1 MILFRAD
8 GNKTIGAGHIMR
20 CLSIADALK
29 DIGLESA
36 FVTADDCMSGLIKS
50 RGYDNIIL
58 NTDYRETDGELD
70 TLFKLKE
77 FNEADGIVADSYFA
91 TDSYLKALSGKKKT
105 VYIDDYLRI
114 RPVDAIINYNVY
126 ADTSKYNAEDSEK
139 MPKLILGA
147 SFAPLRGMFQNITP
161 ITIRETVKNVL
172 FLAGGSD
179 PEHAALKFVD
189 ELKNHEDDFKYNIVI
204 GALSEDY
211 EVIREVAD
219 LSGGRINVLKNV
231 TDMAAL
237 MLDSDIAI
245 SAAGSTLY
253 ELCACG
259 VPTINYVLADN
270 QILAAKTFGNKE
282 IMLYGGDLRE
292 DADAYNRMY
301 SLIKKLS
308 EDMVLR
314 IKLSSKANIIIDG
327 NGAMRLAKELER
339 FLIAYEKG

>member
-70 TLFKLKE
+70 KFLKLKE
-77 FNEADGIVADSYFA
+77 FDKADGIVADSYFA
-91 TDSYLKALSGKKKT
+91 TDSYLKALSGRKKT
-105 VYIDDYLRI
+105 VCIDDYLRI

-126 ADTSKYNAEDSEK
+126 ADTSKYNVEDSEK
-139 MPKLILGA
+139 TPKLILGA

-161 ITIRETVKNVL
+161 ITIRKTIKNVL

-179 PEHAALKFVD
+179 PEHAALKFVN
-189 ELKNHEDDFKYNIVI
+189 ELKNHKDDFKYNIVI

-219 LSGGRINVLKNV
+219 LSGGRINVLRNV

-237 MLDSDIAI
+237 MLDSDVAI

-270 QILAAKTFGNKE
+270 QILAAKSFEDKGAM
-282 IMLYGGDLRE
+282 ICCGDLRRSPDTYGHIYTRLVDLANDFE
-292 DADAYNRMY
+292 LR
-301 SLIKKLS
+301 KKLS
-308 EDMVLR
+308 GEAKNLV
-314 IKLSSKANIIIDG
+314 DG
-327 NGAMRLAKELER
+327 NGALRIAKELEGL
-339 FLIAYEKG
+339 FF